1 MERVA
6 DTNTL
11 SSAIKPY
18 LATSRKI
25 SRLPGLDR
33 LLGAP
38 VLFHRDCK
46 SITDCRGVIAWG
58 RKPSSIKASAFAERR
73 SLPPVRIE
81 DGFLRSIGLG
91 SQEPPLS
98 VVVDDSGIYY
108 DASTPSRLEML
119 IKADLTE
126 SQLSRTR
133 SLITAWRQHRVSKY
147 NHAREYLETLPND
160 YVLVVDQTYGDAS
173 VSYGQAKASN
183 FNDMLDAA
191 LAENPDSAVVVKIHP
206 DVVNKKKRGYF
217 DLSELAKN
225 PRIIILSH
233 DLHPVSLIEHAKTV
247 YCITSQIGFE
257 ALLWGKR
264 VRTFGMPFY
273 AGWGLTSDEQTAS
286 ERRHPT
292 SLEHLVYAALVEY
305 PRYLNPQT
313 KQPCQVEELLS
324 WMGLQ
329 RQMKERFPARLYA
342 YGFTYGFSIYKQ
354 QFIRGF
360 FQGSE
365 IRFVKQLNQVPNGAT
380 LLVWGSNPIDFPS
393 PEQAIG
399 ITILRLEDGFL
410 RSVGLGAEF
419 KVRPLSWAID
429 SRGIYYDSSK
439 ASDLELLLQTADFS
453 EDLLIRAQKLRER
466 IVANNL
472 TKYNVG
478 TAIPKNG
485 RIAASKAKII
495 LVPGQVENDASI
507 MYGAPEIRRNIDL
520 LQTVRKTHS
529 DDYVIYKPH
538 PDVVAGLRREGIEE
552 NQATAWC
559 DEIVADR
566 AMGELLL
573 EVDEVHVLTSLSGF
587 EALLR
592 GKRVTCYGQPFYA
605 GWGLTCDKVP
615 IERRTRR
622 LSIDE
627 LVAGALILYPLYL
640 SCSNNRLITPEQA
653 VDELLT
659 WKTQQRAKPLTPF
672 KKLLNHLYILAKKRY
687 GYY

>member
-1 MERVA
+1 MERVV

-11 SSAIKPY
+11 STMAKPY

-25 SRLPGLDR
+25 SSLPGLDS

-46 SITDCRGVIAWG
+46 SAADCKGVIAWG
-58 RKPSSIKASAFAERR
+58 KKPSSIKAAAFAERLN
-73 SLPPVRIE
+73 LPLIRIE
-81 DGFLRSIGLG
+81 DGFLRSVGLG
-91 SQEPPLS
+91 NQEPPLS
-98 VVVDDSGIYY
+98 VVVDDAGIYY
-108 DASTPSRLEML
+108 DASTPSRLEIL
-119 IKADLTE
+119 IKADLSE
-126 SQLSRTR
+126 CQLDRAR
-133 SLITAWRQHRVSKY
+133 SLIAAWRQHRVSKY
-147 NHAREYLETLPND
+147 NHAREYSGTLPDD
-160 YVLVVDQTYGDAS
+160 YVLVVDQTFGDAS
-173 VSYGQAKASN
+173 VSYGQAKASC
-183 FNDMLDAA
+183 FSDMLNAA

-217 DLSELAKN
+217 DVSELAKN
-225 PRIIILSH
+225 PRIMLLSY
-233 DLHPVSLIEHAKTV
+233 DLHPVSLIEQAQTV

-273 AGWGLTSDEQTAS
+273 AGWGLTSDEQTPP

-292 SLEHLVYAALVEY
+292 SLEHLVYAALIEY

-313 KQPCQVEELLS
+313 KGSCQVEELLS

-329 RQMKERFPARLYA
+329 RQMRERFPARLYA

-354 QFIRGF
+354 QFVRGF

-365 IRFVKQLNQVPNGAT
+365 IRFIKHLSQVPDGAT
-380 LLVWGSNPIDFPS
+380 LLVWGSTPIDFPS
-393 PEQAIG
+393 SEQAAE

-419 KVRPLSWAID
+419 RVRPLSWTID

-439 ASDLELLLQTADFS
+439 TSDLELLLQTTDFS
-453 EDLLIRAQKLRER
+453 EDLLLRSQKLRER

-478 TAIPKNG
+478 TAIQKSE
-485 RIAASKAKII
+485 RIASSKAKII

-507 MYGAPEIRRNIDL
+507 TYGAPAIRRNIDL
-520 LQTVRKTHS
+520 LQAVRKAHPN
-529 DDYVIYKPH
+529 DYVIYKPH
-538 PDVVAGLRREGIEE
+538 PDVVAGLRREGVEE
-552 NQATAWC
+552 DQADAWC
-559 DEIVADR
+559 DEVVVDR
-566 AMGELLL
+566 SMGELLL

-592 GKRVTCYGQPFYA
+592 GKQVTCYGQPFYA
-605 GWGLTCDKVP
+605 GWGLTRDKVP

-622 LSIDE
+622 LSLDE

-640 SCSNNRLITPEQA
+640 SGSNNRLITPEQA

-659 WKTQQRAKPLTPF
+659 WKNQQRAKPLNPF
-672 KKLLNHLYILAKKRY
+672 KKLLNHLYILAKKKY